1 MGGAQLLVSHAVMV
15 AILVALVGLVA
26 TRRFRECWSL
36 TAYLVVVLATA
47 SMIAFWPDRFY
58 NYYFYTGRQAVFD
71 VLKLCVALEIS
82 RKVFASFPGALSR
95 WRVVSFV
102 VLVVT
107 TAAVVGASW
116 NDPVV
121 YAAYHWQPRI
131 SAGAAWILCA
141 IALVV
146 GWHRLPIDAWHY
158 AILVGFIPYLVVFS
172 TTMTLI
178 TMRWSAWYAIG
189 LVDSVAYLA
198 LMIWWAYAAW
208 RPPEVLSPAG
218 GRVAPAF
225 PREQGA

>member
-1 MGGAQLLVSHAVMV
+1 MGKDAYCLDPFAFGLLKCVDASMGGAQLFISYAVKV

-26 TRRFRECWSL
+26 TRRFRLCWSL

-47 SMIAFWPDRFY
+47 SMISFWPESFY

-71 VLKLCVALEIS
+71 VLKLCVALEIAH
-82 RKVFASFPGALSR
+82 KVFATFPGALSR
-95 WRVVSFV
+95 WRVVSFG

-141 IALVV
+141 IALLV

-158 AILVGFIPYLVVFS
+158 AI
-172 TTMTLI
+172 
-178 TMRWSAWYAIG
+178 
-189 LVDSVAYLA
+189 
-198 LMIWWAYAAW
+198 
-208 RPPEVLSPAG
+208 
-218 GRVAPAF
+218 
-225 PREQGA
+225 